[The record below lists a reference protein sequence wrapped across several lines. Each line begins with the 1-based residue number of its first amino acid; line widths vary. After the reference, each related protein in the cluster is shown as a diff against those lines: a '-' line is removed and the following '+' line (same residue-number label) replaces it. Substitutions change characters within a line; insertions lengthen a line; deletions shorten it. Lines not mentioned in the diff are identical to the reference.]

1 MRILN
6 ILGAIKGEALIIV
19 NGEVQEQNQIRN
31 SAINQLLSLEKA
43 VSSKPFIWKGQVNRF
58 HYIQGQLSNKDDNG
72 KKMSF
77 SFCSNESADSRS
89 LLIED
94 LRANG
99 FQMDEE
105 TERCINKK
113 AFPFVYIAFTVFLL
127 IIIVVICSIVL
138 K

>member
-43 VSSKPFIWKGQVNRF
+43 VSSKPFIWKGQVNGF
-58 HYIQGQLSNKDDNG
+58 QYIQGQLSNKDANG
-72 KKMSF
+72 NKMSF
-77 SFCSNESADSRS
+77 SYCTDDLSNPNSQLA
-89 LLIED
+89 ED
-94 LRANG
+94 LRLNG

-105 TERCINKK
+105 TENCINKK
-113 AFPFVYIAFTVFLL
+113 AFPFVYLAFTVFLL